1 VRAQIVKKA
10 AEVQQRSCVTELDEV
25 NAQLH
30 AELATANAKVAEV
43 EHHERALTSDYSSV
57 CSDLQT
63 THAALGKEKV

>member
-1 VRAQIVKKA
+1 
-10 AEVQQRSCVTELDEV
+10 V

-30 AELATANAKVAEV
+30 VELATANAKVAEV

-57 CSDLQT
+57 GSDLQI